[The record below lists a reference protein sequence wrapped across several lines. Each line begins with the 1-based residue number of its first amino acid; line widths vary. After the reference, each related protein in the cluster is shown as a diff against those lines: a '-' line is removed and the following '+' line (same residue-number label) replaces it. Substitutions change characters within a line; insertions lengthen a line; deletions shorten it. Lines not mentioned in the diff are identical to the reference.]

1 MRKHSL
7 KLMAT
12 GIAVSIGITGLSCLL
27 PEIPSVVLANAVNS
41 AKETPLAGITVTLE
55 HFCDS
60 VIESREEDAREA
72 AVQEQEIALAAAE
85 TDNETMDIEQGS
97 SSDPQT
103 SEPQEEPEKKEEIQ
117 LDIKYDKLG
126 LADVHNYLNIRKKP
140 SEDAKIIGKM
150 TNHNACNIISEKN
163 GWSKIQSG
171 KIKGYV
177 MSKYLVAGKKAE
189 KLAVKVARLRAM
201 VNTQTLNVRYLP
213 STEAHIY
220 DQFSEDEEYTVEKEN
235 LTADFMKQY
244 VKKHC
249 SKKSIKDV
257 DLQAMYEDVEN
268 WAMLSVDD
276 EKVFV
281 SKDFIT
287 MKYTLKRAVE
297 IKEEKKPAGSSA
309 NSSSSS
315 SSSSSSGRSGIVSY
329 AMQFLGNPYVWGGTS
344 LTNGTDCS
352 GFTQG
357 IYRHFGIYL
366 PRTSAAQAAAL
377 PSVSSSDV
385 QIGDLFFYGSSGVSH
400 VAMYIGNGQI
410 IHASNHRDGIKISNA
425 YYRKP
430 LKIGRPS

>member
-1 MRKHSL
+1 MKKHSL
-7 KLMAT
+7 KLIAT
-12 GIAVSIGITGLSCLL
+12 GVIFSVGITSFSMFMPNL
-27 PEIPSVVLANAVNS
+27 PSLVS
-41 AKETPLAGITVTLE
+41 AGAASAIEEKPLAGITISLE
-55 HFCDS
+55 RYCES
-60 VIESREEDAREA
+60 VVESRAEAAREA
-72 AVQEQEIALAAAE
+72 EEQAQEVALVEAGSLAE
-85 TDNETMDIEQGS
+85 TTSVESTAAPEGQAEQTEA
-97 SSDPQT
+97 QT
-103 SEPQEEPEKKEEIQ
+103 ESEEEIH

-126 LADVHNYLNIRKKP
+126 LASVHNYLNVRKKP
-140 SEDAKIIGKM
+140 SEDSKIIGKM

-171 KIKGYV
+171 NVKGYV
-177 MSKYLVAGKKAE
+177 MSKYLIAGEKAE
-189 KLAVKVARLRAM
+189 KLAVKVARLRAT

-213 STEAHIY
+213 STDAHIY

-235 LTADFMKQY
+235 LTKKFMQQY

-249 SKKSIKDV
+249 SKRDVKDV
-257 DLQAMYEDVEN
+257 DLDAMYEDVEN

-287 MKYTLKRAVE
+287 MKYTLKRAVTVKE
-297 IKEEKKPAGSSA
+297 EEKKQSTGT
-309 NSSSSS
+309 SSSSS
-315 SSSSSSGRSGIVSY
+315 GSGRSGIVSY

-344 LTNGTDCS
+344 LTNGCDCS

-357 IYRHFGIYL
+357 IYRHFGVYL

-377 PSVSSSDV
+377 PSVSSSNV
-385 QIGDLFFYGSSGVSH
+385 QVGDLFFYGSGGVSH

-430 LKIGRPS
+430 LKIGRPG